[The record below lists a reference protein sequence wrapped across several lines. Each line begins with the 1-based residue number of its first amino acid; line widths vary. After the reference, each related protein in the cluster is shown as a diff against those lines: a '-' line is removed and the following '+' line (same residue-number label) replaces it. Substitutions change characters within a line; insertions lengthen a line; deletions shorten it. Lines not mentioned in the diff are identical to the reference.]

1 MATITQSD
9 PRTQTSA
16 PSARLSSARLYATAV
31 ALFLATAGL
40 TLWSARSMSATMPMP
55 GGWRMSM
62 MWMRMAGQ
70 SWGAAATVFIL
81 MWAAMMIA
89 MMLPSTL
96 PMLMLYRRAV
106 AFRGDARLGVCTWA
120 MACGYFAVWTLFGA
134 AAYGLGIALTQ
145 LAMRS
150 LALSRAVP
158 FGVGGA
164 LLVAGIYQLT
174 PWKSACLQHC
184 RDPLSVVAHHL
195 DGGWRG
201 AARLGMHH
209 GAFCAACCWGLM
221 LIQLALGVM
230 NLWVMVAVAAAIAAE
245 KLLPRGL
252 LLARLIGAASIVGGL
267 AIAARALQG

>member
-1 MATITQSD
+1 MATIVQSE
-9 PRTQTSA
+9 PRTQTGAQS
-16 PSARLSSARLYATAV
+16 PRHSSARLYATAV
-31 ALFLATAGL
+31 AVFLATAGL

-70 SWGAAATVFIL
+70 SWGAAAAVFIL
-81 MWAAMMIA
+81 MWAAMMVA

-96 PMLMLYRRAV
+96 PMLLLYRRAV
-106 AFRGDARLGVCTWA
+106 AFRGEAHLGACTWA
-120 MACGYFAVWTLFGA
+120 MAGGYFAVWTLFGA

-145 LAMRS
+145 AAMHS
-150 LALSRAVP
+150 LTVSHAVP

-174 PWKSACLQHC
+174 PWKSVCLRHC
-184 RDPLSVVAHHL
+184 RDPLMLVANHM
-195 DGGWRG
+195 DAGTKG
-201 AARLGMHH
+201 ALRLGVHH

-230 NLWVMVAVAAAIAAE
+230 NLWVMIAVAGAIAAE
-245 KLLPRGL
+245 KLLPRGV
-252 LLARLIGAASIVGGL
+252 LLARLIGVAAIVGGL